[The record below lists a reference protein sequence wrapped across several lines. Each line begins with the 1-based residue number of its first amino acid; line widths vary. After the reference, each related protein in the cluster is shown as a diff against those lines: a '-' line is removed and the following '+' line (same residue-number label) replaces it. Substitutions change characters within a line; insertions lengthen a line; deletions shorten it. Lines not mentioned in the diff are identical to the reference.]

1 MPDVLCA
8 CTVVIMATSPGKS
21 TSPRR
26 NSSGLARDVQIL
38 ELLSGKDVPP
48 DGYGVVT
55 IARAIGRDKAAVSR
69 AMATLA
75 DAGLLSRDSETNNYR
90 IGHRIFAMAARSSD
104 ATLGR
109 LARPYLRRV
118 AQHSRETAHLC
129 ILDNGAVLT
138 TVTVL
143 GPHALHTSSWEGY
156 STDPLRT
163 PSGRVLLSDWSRE
176 DLGDL
181 WSDQGDVSSTG
192 TAVSPAPW
200 AAADPRMAA
209 PARAAESYE
218 FSTLLTQIERVRER
232 GFATSGE
239 EFEPGVVAASA
250 PVRDHLDR
258 VVAAINVS
266 APKGRVAGHLDR
278 LGLYVAQVAG
288 QCSTFLGASGRAM

>member
-1 MPDVLCA
+1 
-8 CTVVIMATSPGKS
+8 MATPQVHN
-21 TSPRR
+21 PRR

-38 ELLSGKDVPP
+38 DLLSRKDVPP
-48 DGYGVVT
+48 DGLGVVAVAT
-55 IARAIGRDKAAVSR
+55 AIGRDKAAVSR
-69 AMATLA
+69 ALATLA
-75 DAGLLSRDSETNNYR
+75 DAGLVSRDPETNNYC
-90 IGHRIFAMAARSSD
+90 IGHRIFAIAARSCD

-129 ILDNGAVLT
+129 VFDNGSVLT

-143 GPHALHTSSWEGY
+143 GPHALHTASWEGY

-176 DLGDL
+176 DLEDL
-181 WSDQGDVSSTG
+181 WSDQAEVSSTG
-192 TAVSPAPW
+192 TTVSPAPW
-200 AAADPRMAA
+200 AATDPRMAA
-209 PARAAESYE
+209 PARAAASYE
-218 FSTLLTQIERVRER
+218 FSTLLAQIDKVREH
-232 GFATSGE
+232 GFATSDE

-278 LGLYVAQVAG
+278 LGMYVAHVAG
-288 QCSTFLGASGRAM
+288 QCSTFLGASEHGN

>member
-1 MPDVLCA
+1 
-8 CTVVIMATSPGKS
+8 MATVIR
-21 TSPRR
+21 TAVPRR

-38 ELLSGKDVPP
+38 EILSGKDVPL
-48 DGYGVVT
+48 DGYGVVAM
-55 IARAIGRDKAAVSR
+55 ARATGRDKAAVSR

-75 DAGLLSRDSETNNYR
+75 DAGLLSRNPETNNYR

-129 ILDNGAVLT
+129 VLDNGTVLT

-143 GPHALHTSSWEGY
+143 GPHALHTANWEGF

-176 DLGDL
+176 DLEDL
-181 WSDQGDVSSTG
+181 WSDQAEISSTG
-192 TAVSPAPW
+192 TTVSPAPW
-200 AAADPRMAA
+200 AADDPRMAA
-209 PARAAESYE
+209 SARAAASYE
-218 FSTLLTQIERVRER
+218 FSTLLAQIEKVRER
-232 GFATSGE
+232 GFATSDE

-258 VVAAINVS
+258 VIAAINVS
-266 APKGRVAGHLDR
+266 APKVRVAGHLDR

-288 QCSTFLGASGRAM
+288 QCSTFLGASAEQ